1 MYYLNKT
8 NIIDHCVSD
17 VIAWTDHPLD
27 YRLVFW
33 VPLQQKYVI
42 RKPCPN
48 SDQKVIAVRIW
59 NPDMSGWLMVQI
71 SRIWKLGRL
80 YTGTKRSPSCI
91 FQSLTGLFS
100 LDLEGMVGTTV
111 GIWIL
116 TIWIP
121 ETIEYQTF

>member
-27 YRLVFW
+27 YWLVFW
-33 VPLQQKYVI
+33 FPLQQKYVI

-59 NPDMSGWLMVQI
+59 NPDMSGWLAYGPDFM
-71 SRIWKLGRL
+71 
-80 YTGTKRSPSCI
+80 
-91 FQSLTGLFS
+91 
-100 LDLEGMVGTTV
+100 DLEAGPFV
-111 GIWIL
+111 
-116 TIWIP
+116 
-121 ETIEYQTF
+121 YRD